1 MVKHV
6 NQVKE
11 TKLVLGFSLYVYCYL
26 YTFLLASVLPFI
38 LFLLS
43 APR

>member
-6 NQVKE
+6 SKVKE
-11 TKLVLGFSLYVYCYL
+11 TKIVLGFSTYIYFYL
-26 YTFLLASVLPFI
+26 YLFMLASVLPFI

-43 APR
+43 AR